1 VTCYIDNEQTTKVNL
16 TVRYEYVTPTIESGA
31 ASQFVQSPDEKA
43 HSVLWWG
50 ESLLYAHTCTISNID
65 CNN

>member
-1 VTCYIDNEQTTKVNL
+1 VNL